1 MATREPEI
9 VVFAIDHPIARADLP
24 RLCEEVSALL
34 DRTHAGVAL
43 CDVSAAEPDAVTV
56 DALARLQL
64 VTRRRGC
71 KAELRGA
78 SNELLELLALMGL
91 REVLEDRD

>member
-1 MATREPEI
+1 M

-24 RLCEEVSALL
+24 ALCDEVSALL
-34 DRTHAGVAL
+34 DSTDAGVAL
-43 CDVSAAEPDAVTV
+43 CDVSAAAPDAVTV

-71 KAELRGA
+71 RTELRGA

-91 REVLEDRD
+91 RDVLEDRD